1 MKQLEFLDLRRLN
14 EPYLSD
20 FENATCTNF
29 RSGHYIGGPSVA
41 KFEQEFARYCGVRQ
55 CVSVGNGL
63 DALVIALRAL
73 GVGVGDEVIVPGQT
87 FVATWLAV
95 SAVGAKIVPVDV
107 SSSTAN
113 IDTVLIE
120 GAITPHTKA
129 IIPVHLYGA
138 CADMARIMEIAR
150 SHSLFVIEDA
160 AQAHGAICGGKRAG
174 AHGHVG
180 CFSFYPSKN
189 LGALGDAGGLV
200 TNDDVVAERARLLG
214 NYGSIQKYVHSEIGM
229 NSRLDPIQASLLSVK
244 LNNID
249 NIIEKRKKC
258 AAAYSEAISS
268 RSSTKLSRLL
278 KDDIDCVWH
287 NFVVLADDRQQFI
300 DHMKSHGVHT
310 AIHYPIIPSRQECYL
325 EEFGS
330 INLPISERLAA
341 HSVSLP
347 IGEYLNECEINQVV
361 QAISTYL

>member
-1 MKQLEFLDLRRLN
+1 VKQVEFLDLSRLN
-14 EPYLSD
+14 APYLSD
-20 FENATCTNF
+20 FESATLTNF
-29 RSGHYIGGPSVA
+29 RSGYYIGGPSVV
-41 KFEQEFARYCGVRQ
+41 KFEQEFAQYCGVKH

-73 GVGVGDEVIVPGQT
+73 GIGAGDEIIVPGQT

-113 IDTVLIE
+113 IDATLIE
-120 GAITPHTKA
+120 QAITPKTKA

-138 CADMARIMEIAR
+138 SADMTQIMEIAESR
-150 SHSLFVIEDA
+150 ALFVIEDA
-160 AQAHGAICGGKRAG
+160 AQAHGALHGGKRAG

-214 NYGSIQKYVHSEIGM
+214 NYGSIQKYVHSEVGT
-229 NSRLDPIQASLLSVK
+229 NSRLDPIQASLLSIK
-244 LNNID
+244 LCDID
-249 NIIEKRKKC
+249 NIIAKRKKI
-258 AAAYSEAISS
+258 ADIYSTALINKNSD
-268 RSSTKLSRLL
+268 KLSRLL
-278 KDDIDCVWH
+278 KEGIDCVWH
-287 NFVVLADDRQQFI
+287 NFVVLADDREGFI
-300 DHMKSHGVHT
+300 DHMKNYGVST
-310 AIHYPIIPSRQECYL
+310 AIHYPIIPSHQKCYR

-330 INLPISERLAA
+330 ISLPVSEKLSTQ
-341 HSVSLP
+341 SVSLP
-347 IGEYLNECEINQVV
+347 IGEYLEKSEISQVV
-361 QAISTYL
+361 RAISEY